1 MPKKSPLESA
11 CYVSAFDMFS
21 VGIGPSSSHTVGP
34 MRAAKDF
41 VDSLTAK
48 GESVKEVRCVLYGS
62 LAATGVGHGTPT
74 AILAGLAGYEPQDV
88 DPDILPI
95 LAASADDTNTISTK
109 EGGTFHL
116 AKPWITF
123 DISDRTIKH
132 PNTMVLFAEGASG
145 TIHEVT
151 YYSIGGGFIERAGQP
166 QQLENMDYPDVPFPY
181 TTSDELLEQ
190 CAKNDLSIA
199 EVALAN
205 ESALHSDLEIR
216 SYLSYIWETM
226 NASIEGG
233 LKFGGVLPGRLQ
245 VKRRAA
251 DLAKRLRQKQEEKH
265 CDLSFDWL
273 QTYAIAV
280 NEENAAGR
288 RIVTAP
294 TNGAAGVLPA
304 VLRYALEFEE
314 LPVSK
319 PVLEFLLVAAAI
331 GGLYKTNGS
340 ISGAEAGCQG
350 EVGSATSMAAGALC
364 HILGGTPAQ
373 VENAAEIAM
382 EHSLGLTCDPV
393 DGLVQLPCIERN
405 AIGAT
410 KALSAARLAL
420 IGDGT
425 HVISLDTVI
434 ETMRQTGLDMSTK
447 YKETS
452 QGGLAVN
459 VVEC

>member
-1 MPKKSPLESA
+1 MTRKSPSQSA

-34 MRAAKDF
+34 MRAAKTF
-41 VDSLTAK
+41 VDEAAAK
-48 GESVKEVRCVLYGS
+48 GEQIAWVRCILFGS
-62 LAATGVGHGTPT
+62 LAATGEGHGTPT
-74 AILAGLAGYEPQDV
+74 AILAGLAGYDPETV
-88 DPDILPI
+88 DPDILPSLQQCANDARKI
-95 LAASADDTNTISTK
+95 PTKNGDDL
-109 EGGTFHL
+109 HL
-116 AKPWITF
+116 HEDWITF
-123 DISDRTIKH
+123 DLAQKDLPH
-132 PNTMVLFAEGASG
+132 PNTMTLIAQYSSG
-145 TIHEVT
+145 ETQET
-151 YYSIGGGFIERAGQP
+151 TFYSIGGGFIEIAGR
-166 QQLENMDYPDVPFPY
+166 DRCCADTSYPDVPFPY
-181 TTSDELLEQ
+181 VTADELLSQ
-190 CAKNDLSIA
+190 CERSGNSIA
-199 EVALAN
+199 QVALAN
-205 ESALHSDLEIR
+205 ESALHSEREIR
-216 SYLSYIWETM
+216 DYLGHIWETM

-233 LKFGGVLPGRLQ
+233 MHFGGTLPGRLK

-251 DLAKRLRQKQEEKH
+251 HLAERLRRKQEELH
-265 CDLSFDWL
+265 CDLAFDWL

-280 NEENAAGR
+280 NEENAAAR

-294 TNGAAGVLPA
+294 TNGAAGIIPA
-304 VLRYALEFEE
+304 VLRYAVEFEQCKVE
-314 LPVSK
+314 E

-364 HILGGTPAQ
+364 HILGGTPQQ

-420 IGDGT
+420 IGDGN
-425 HVISLDTVI
+425 HVISLDMVI
-434 ETMRQTGLDMSTK
+434 ETMRQTGRDMSTK